1 MEIVKRN
8 GPPEDLIYFDDEL
21 PLEEKHVQDVIEIF
35 NTPLTGAYNW
45 DYTVAENRIKRLYEL
60 GKELNW
66 NGSIDLDW
74 SYNHPKDKPLVGGEL
89 FEPPHEQLDA
99 WKNLSDEE
107 KIEFDRHETAELLCQ
122 FLHGEQGA
130 LLVASQIASC
140 APTYNAKLYAAS
152 QTFDEARHVEVF
164 NRYLQEKIGFHYP
177 VNANLK
183 ALLDKILTDER
194 WDLKFIGMQVIIEG
208 LALAA
213 FTNLKLDT
221 NCVLLKQLLHY
232 VIRDEARHV
241 TFGINYLEEYIKT
254 LSPEEVEDRA
264 QFAYEA
270 CVISRDRII
279 NTTAMQKF
287 LKMSPEEA
295 RQFTLESGAMETF
308 RNFLFSR
315 VMPNLSKIRANS
327 LTKDMLISLCA
338 FSIALLASAT
348 FILGAIWVPAG
359 IIELYSLSIIFA
371 TSGFDPEVTFL
382 ILVSEFILSPGTILS
397 GEYPQ

>member
-1 MEIVKRN
+1 MEIIKRD
-8 GPPEDLIYFDDEL
+8 GPPEDLVYFDDEL
-21 PLEEKHVQDVIEIF
+21 PLEEKHVKDVVEIF

-60 GKELNW
+60 GQELNW

-74 SYNHPKDKPLVGGEL
+74 SYNHPKDKPLVGGQL

-99 WKNLSDEE
+99 WKDLSPEE

-140 APTYNAKLYAAS
+140 APTFNAKLYAAS

-177 VNANLK
+177 INANLK

-241 TFGINYLEEYIKT
+241 TFGINYLEDFVKT

-270 CVISRDRII
+270 CVISRDRIV

-287 LKMSPEEA
+287 LKMTPEEA
-295 RQFTLESGAMETF
+295 RQFTLESGAMDTF

-315 VMPNLSKIRANS
+315 VMPNLSRIGLLTDSIRPKYEELGLLEYENAPS
-327 LTKDMLISLCA
+327 DFEIDWAEITKPLETSEQIVKESDEQAKAVAEMLNQA
-338 FSIALLASAT
+338 
-348 FILGAIWVPAG
+348 
-359 IIELYSLSIIFA
+359 
-371 TSGFDPEVTFL
+371 
-382 ILVSEFILSPGTILS
+382 
-397 GEYPQ
+397 

>member
-1 MEIVKRN
+1 MEIIKRD
-8 GPPEDLIYFDDEL
+8 GPPEDLVYFDDEL
-21 PLEEKHVQDVIEIF
+21 PLEEKHVKDVVEIF

-74 SYNHPKDKPLVGGEL
+74 SYNHPKDKPLVGGQL

-99 WKNLSDEE
+99 WKDLSPEE

-140 APTYNAKLYAAS
+140 APTFNAKLYAAS

-177 VNANLK
+177 INANLK

-241 TFGINYLEEYIKT
+241 TFGINYLEEFVKT

-270 CVISRDRII
+270 CVISRDRIV

-287 LKMSPEEA
+287 LKMTPEEA
-295 RQFTLESGAMETF
+295 RQFTLESGAMDTF

-315 VMPNLSKIRANS
+315 VMPNLSRIGLLTDSIRPKYEELGLLEYENAPS
-327 LTKDMLISLCA
+327 DFEIDWAEITKPLETSEQIVKESDEQAKAVAEMLNQA
-338 FSIALLASAT
+338 
-348 FILGAIWVPAG
+348 
-359 IIELYSLSIIFA
+359 
-371 TSGFDPEVTFL
+371 
-382 ILVSEFILSPGTILS
+382 
-397 GEYPQ
+397 